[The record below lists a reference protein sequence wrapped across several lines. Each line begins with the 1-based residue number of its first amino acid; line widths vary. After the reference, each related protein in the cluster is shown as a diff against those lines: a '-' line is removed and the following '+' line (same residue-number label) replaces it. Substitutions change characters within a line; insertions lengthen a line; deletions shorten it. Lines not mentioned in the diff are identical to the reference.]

1 MTNLTEPIEIYQ
13 FEPLFGKDIK
23 DKIKTWII
31 KVERH
36 PTFSIIV
43 TLYGYDKLTETRR
56 QINSGKNIGK
66 CNETTHYTQAIAEAI
81 MASEQYISWFAG
93 MKHRINE
100 AQKILTF
107 RGFTAQ
113 QLASVGDD
121 EQSIDSAIQQTNLTE
136 ILETLTNYA

>member
-1 MTNLTEPIEIYQ
+1 M
-13 FEPLFGKDIK
+13 
-23 DKIKTWII
+23 
-31 KVERH
+31 
-36 PTFSIIV
+36 
-43 TLYGYDKLTETRR
+43 
-56 QINSGKNIGK
+56 NSDNSP
-66 CNETTHYTQAIAEAI
+66 QAIAEAI

-93 MKHRINE
+93 MRHRINE
-100 AQKILTF
+100 AQKTLTF